1 MKILLLLISV
11 LSLSSCST
19 EQWYAMGRHGGCYD
33 LAEFS
38 KSDPLISGA
47 KSPSDIESKLKKA
60 GVKYTLTT
68 NKNLDGMINLDVPS
82 KSWGM
87 TFVLKKYCKEFV
99 ELP

>member
-1 MKILLLLISV
+1 MKTLLLLTSV
-11 LSLSSCST
+11 FTISSCSA

-38 KSDPLISGA
+38 KSDPLITGA

-60 GVKYTLTT
+60 GIVYTLSKYP
-68 NKNLDGMINLDVPS
+68 NGILMLDVS
-82 KSWGM
+82 TKEWG
-87 TFVLKKYCKEFV
+87 LILAQKKHCKEFV